1 MNSNFKKDKLFRVI
15 AGTIATAVCAV
26 SISVSTKLNPNFS
39 VAIAADESV
48 ERYEI
53 GDYVE
58 MSSKSEFWNIRKS
71 HEFGDNIYE
80 TKLQPNQQFLI
91 TEEYEDY
98 WFKVQIDG
106 WDETETYIQI
116 SPENS
121 EWFKL
126 NAKIGTAKSISFEDI
141 STTTALT
148 TTTTSETT
156 TTTAVTTTE
165 IVETAPII
173 DAEPAVFSEI
183 KSGDSCFPIGE
194 LTLYSSPRENA
205 STLQTY
211 EHFSVKKVIS
221 EDWIEVWV
229 PKSHKPYYIKDN
241 NFYVASSNEEFF
253 VEGAEITFIGNA
265 YEYFSVKESTYE
277 AAEEVGSIDPGDSV
291 VILDKFYDDW
301 YYVGNGK
308 VTGFIKM
315 DYRYFAVTS
324 MLAPVEPIATSNSTT
339 STTSKETIT
348 STTTSTTTTAKPVS
362 STTTTTSKVD
372 SNDSDYM
379 IQFIGLEWNIRKSAD
394 ITSDIIGVFESGD
407 VKYAIKKDGDWYQLA
422 DGGWI
427 RVNSEDSIYFVINK
441 KYEISFDEAQC
452 GDTLVFVGEEWNIR
466 KDSTTN
472 SDVVGYLNPYDAVTI
487 LGFKE
492 EWILTSE
499 GWIGITD
506 SLNFKFYRN
515 L

>member
-1 MNSNFKKDKLFRVI
+1 MMNSNIKKDKLFRVI
-15 AGTIATAVCAV
+15 AGGIATALCAV

-39 VAIAADESV
+39 VAIAADEIV

-58 MSSKSEFWNIRKS
+58 MSSKSESWNIRKS

-126 NAKIGTAKSISFEDI
+126 NAKIGVALSTSFEE
-141 STTTALT
+141 STTTTALT
-148 TTTTSETT
+148 TTSTSEST
-156 TTTAVTTTE
+156 TTTAVTTAE

-194 LTLYSSPRENA
+194 LTLYTSPRENA
-205 STLQTY
+205 STIPTY

-265 YEYFSVKESTYE
+265 YEYFPVKESTFE

-308 VTGFIKM
+308 VTGFIKV
-315 DYRYFAVTS
+315 DYRYFAITS
-324 MLAPVEPIATSNSTT
+324 TFENVEPIATSNITTSTISTTTT
-339 STTSKETIT
+339 STTS
-348 STTTSTTTTAKPVS
+348 STTTTAKPVS

-372 SNDSDYM
+372 SNISDYT

-407 VKYAIKKDGDWYQLA
+407 VKYATKKVGDWYQLA

-441 KYEISFDEAQC
+441 KYEISFDEAQS

-472 SDVVGYLNPYDAVTI
+472 SDVVGFLEPYDAVTI
-487 LGFKE
+487 LGFNG

-506 SLNFKFYRN
+506 ALNFKFYRN

>member
-1 MNSNFKKDKLFRVI
+1 MMNSNFKKTNFLRVI
-15 AGTIATAVCAV
+15 SCVVATAICAV
-26 SISVSTKLNPNFS
+26 SNCVPNLNQRFL
-39 VAIAADESV
+39 VAASADELV

-91 TEEYEDY
+91 IEEFDDY

-106 WDETETYIQI
+106 WSESETYIQI
-116 SPENS
+116 TPENS

-126 NAKIGTAKSISFEDI
+126 NAKIGVAISTSLEERT
-141 STTTALT
+141 TTTALS

-156 TTTAVTTTE
+156 STTTTAVTTAE

-194 LTLYSSPRENA
+194 LTMYSAPRENA

-229 PKSHKPYYIKDN
+229 PKANKPYYIKDN

-253 VEGAEITFIGNA
+253 VEGAAITFLGNA
-265 YEYFSVKESTYE
+265 YECFPVKESTYE
-277 AAEEVGSIDPGDSV
+277 AAEEVGNINPGDSV

-315 DYRYFAVTS
+315 DYRYFAVLSTDET
-324 MLAPVEPIATSNSTT
+324 VEPIATSNSTT
-339 STTSKETIT
+339 STTSTTTT
-348 STTTSTTTTAKPVS
+348 STTSTTTTTAKPVE
-362 STTTTTSKVD
+362 TTTTTKVD
-372 SNDSDYM
+372 ANVSDYV

-394 ITSDIIGVFESGD
+394 INSDIIGVFESGD
-407 VKYAIKKDGDWYQLA
+407 VKYATKKVGEWYQLA
-422 DGGWI
+422 EGGWI

-441 KYEISFDEAQC
+441 KYEISFDEAQS

-487 LGFKE
+487 LGFDGK
-492 EWILTSE
+492 WILTSE
-499 GWIGITD
+499 GWIGITEV
-506 SLNFKFYRN
+506 LNFKFYRN
-515 L
+515 